1 MNAKAMLL
9 TVLLCVLFLGGC
21 AGRAGVGSSFV
32 GQIPSEGIDPIVQDA
47 TNQLV
52 ELYPPGR
59 TSIKLLAPEQSAS
72 FSQSFE
78 NNLRKQGFTLSP
90 RGEVV
95 ISYVL
100 DALRGVT
107 PSVWYLQLRIVDHS
121 RTMTLARSYTADGK
135 PVAGFSCLKSGGDSN
150 E

>member
-1 MNAKAMLL
+1 MNTKSMLL
-9 TVLLCVLFLGGC
+9 TVLLCSLVISGCTSRTGIGG
-21 AGRAGVGSSFV
+21 SFV
-32 GQIPSEGIDPIVQDA
+32 GQIPTDGTDSIAQDVA
-47 TNQLV
+47 KQLV

-59 TSIKLLAPEQSAS
+59 TSVKLLAPEQSDS
-72 FSQSFE
+72 FRQSFE
-78 NNLRKQGFTLSP
+78 NNLRKQGFILSP

-107 PSVWYLQLRIVDHS
+107 PSVWYLQLNIADQS
-121 RTMTLARSYTADGK
+121 RTLTLARSYTAEGK

>member
-9 TVLLCVLFLGGC
+9 TVLLCVLVLGGC

-32 GQIPSEGIDPIVQDA
+32 GQMPSEGIDPIVQDA

-59 TSIKLLAPEQSAS
+59 TSIKLLAPEHSAS

-78 NNLRKQGFTLSP
+78 NNLRKQGFILSP

-107 PSVWYLQLRIVDHS
+107 PSVWYLQLKVVDHS
-121 RTMTLARSYTADGK
+121 RTVTLARSYTADGK